1 MMTAKQIAIDGPAAA
16 GKSTSAKLVA
26 KRLGYLYIDTGAM
39 YRAVA
44 LMAIREGIAFDDAQ
58 ALTDLTKRT
67 DIRLESE
74 GDTYK
79 VFVNGEDVSAAIRQ
93 PEVGN
98 AASPISAIEGV
109 RQVLVQKQQEMA
121 AACSVVMDGRDIG
134 TVVLPNADC
143 KVFLTAASRIRAE
156 RRALELQQRGLA
168 ADIDEIEADII
179 ERDHRDSNR
188 THSPLKQAEDA
199 HLLDSSSL
207 DIDEVVSII
216 MRWAEEKK

>member
-1 MMTAKQIAIDGPAAA
+1 
-16 GKSTSAKLVA
+16 
-26 KRLGYLYIDTGAM
+26 
-39 YRAVA
+39 
-44 LMAIREGIAFDDAQ
+44 
-58 ALTDLTKRT
+58 
-67 DIRLESE
+67 
-74 GDTYK
+74 
-79 VFVNGEDVSAAIRQ
+79 
-93 PEVGN
+93 
-98 AASPISAIEGV
+98 
-109 RQVLVQKQQEMA
+109 MA
-121 AACSVVMDGRDIG
+121 AACPVVMEGRDIG